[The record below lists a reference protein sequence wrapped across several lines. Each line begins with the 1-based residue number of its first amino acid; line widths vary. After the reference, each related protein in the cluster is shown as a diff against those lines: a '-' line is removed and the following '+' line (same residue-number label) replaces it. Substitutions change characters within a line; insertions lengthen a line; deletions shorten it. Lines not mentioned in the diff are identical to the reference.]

1 MGSNYREWMPIYF
14 DLFLILPIDMEPP
27 LTPGDSLTHPKMYHQ
42 QSATLVQICT
52 LREAG
57 NWIKFCIY
65 CKRPL
70 PIDALLLS
78 ICAYICICAL
88 HIVQQGNEG
97 KHKND
102 CKQRSKCDETQR
114 KRVWRNTVGA
124 RPGATG
130 SPTVFVECENALGG
144 IDYNIANMPT
154 EGGGLLLEQSF
165 LSLFSS
171 TRCSLRYDAQVQT
184 GTDQEYL
191 DYLEY
196 LEYPEYLEYSISD
209 VDNIN
214 DDQFST
220 KIRSHSLHNHPTD
233 HNQHYGH
240 SNKKIIMF

>member
-196 LEYPEYLEYSISD
+196 LEREC
-209 VDNIN
+209 
-214 DDQFST
+214 
-220 KIRSHSLHNHPTD
+220 
-233 HNQHYGH
+233 
-240 SNKKIIMF
+240 